1 MIVILI
7 LYQYQMNSNL
17 EKYFIYF
24 VGYINP
30 SDDRIYSSLI
40 KLAKLNRSA
49 KSFEKVKY
57 KFFMFNE
64 KH

>member
-7 LYQYQMNSNL
+7 LYQYQMNSNF

-30 SDDRIYSSLI
+30 SDDRIYSALI

-57 KFFMFNE
+57 MFFNE

>member
-1 MIVILI
+1 
-7 LYQYQMNSNL
+7 MNSNL

-24 VGYINP
+24 VGFINP

-57 KFFMFNE
+57 MFFMFNE